1 MRKALNTLVVAGTV
15 FISVGSVLAA
25 DPNIKTST
33 QSFTVKLGAT
43 RVVYDPESGGSSLEI
58 SNPQEYPILVQ
69 SKVLGEDKKSTT
81 DFMVTPP
88 VFRLDGQQQSRI
100 RIVRTGGEF
109 AHDRETLRWLCVT
122 GVPPKADDEWA
133 QGDKKTSKEV
143 SLNIQ
148 MSISSCVK
156 LLVRPS
162 SITGGPETVA
172 STLTWNKEG
181 DKLKVT
187 NPTPYYM
194 SLSNVRLG
202 GVTVNPDYVPPRGS
216 QTLAIPKSASGN
228 KVEWKVI
235 TDYGG
240 ESQVY
245 QSIVK

>member
-1 MRKALNTLVVAGTV
+1 VKQVINTLVVAGAV
-15 FISVGSVLAA
+15 YMSMGSVLAA
-25 DPNIKTST
+25 DQNIKTTT

-43 RVVYDPESGGSSLEI
+43 RVIYDPESGGSSLEI
-58 SNPQEYPILVQ
+58 DNPQEYPILVQ
-69 SKVLGEDKKSTT
+69 TKVMGENKGPAT
-81 DFMVTPP
+81 DFIVTPP

-100 RIVRTGGEF
+100 RIVRTGGEY

-133 QGDKKTSKEV
+133 KGEKKSSKEV

-194 SLSNVRLG
+194 SLSDIRLG
-202 GVTVNPDYVPPRGS
+202 GVIINPDYVPPLGS
-216 QTLAIPKSASGN
+216 QTFAIPKGATGS
-228 KVEWKVI
+228 KVEWSVI

-240 ESQVY
+240 KSQVY
-245 QSIVK
+245 QSIAK